1 MEHVGVKIKKQ
12 AALAGL
18 LIAFCSFSA
27 FPAEERLAPRNVN
40 PVSIEIVPVSP
51 DIQDVSFQTT
61 MPSLEDLSRLP
72 SVLIEESA
80 KEIKPDGSN
89 SPPAKKTPVQDLER
103 QSVGPALKSAV
114 TKMDARASRRHK
126 PKIDFDGAVEAGG
139 RASRAALGNTLLL
152 GGADAPEN
160 GDLSAWISR
169 EERVSLLR
177 MSKNISPAGTALGAV
192 AASPSRENPDYWYH
206 WVRDAGLTMNAV
218 AALYQNETH
227 HAKKRVYLKM
237 MKDYAHFSRAN
248 QLTPT
253 LSGLGEPKFNMDGT
267 AFNGAWGRPQDDGPA
282 IRAIA
287 LIRFAKALISEGN
300 WSLARELYDGK
311 LPTASVIKED
321 LEYVSHFWTQT
332 SYDLWEEVRGHH
344 FYTRML
350 QRKALLSGAELAR
363 MMNDPKAADFYEEE
377 AALLK
382 PEIERH
388 WDEEKG
394 IIVETLDQDAGLN
407 YKKSGMDAG
416 VILAILQ
423 GAFEDGFFSATD
435 DRVISTVVKMAEVFK
450 NLYPLNQK
458 ADAPG
463 IAIGRYPEDRYF
475 GGNPWVISTN
485 TFGQFYLRAAQDY
498 ASQGFV
504 PITERNLAFFQ
515 GLDFAGKENLR
526 PGIQIES
533 ASPLFDPILSA
544 LRKEGNGY
552 LETVRRYANSDGSM
566 SEQIDRETGAMISA
580 RDLTWNYVSFLR
592 EVCEGRSCLLDS
604 FPKKVEKSV
613 R

>member
-1 MEHVGVKIKKQ
+1 MRRECLL
-12 AALAGL
+12 AALALALGPL
-18 LIAFCSFSA
+18 SA
-27 FPAEERLAPRNVN
+27 FSGEERLAPESLN
-40 PVSIEIVPVSP
+40 PASVEFTPLSP
-51 DIQDVSFQTT
+51 ALQDVSFQETL
-61 MPSLEDLSRLP
+61 PSLP
-72 SVLIEESA
+72 EE
-80 KEIKPDGSN
+80 KGTVPF
-89 SPPAKKTPVQDLER
+89 SPFSKLTITPVSRVSALPVAQEI
-103 QSVGPALKSAV
+103 VALKTSPELGNA
-114 TKMDARASRRHK
+114 ARSLI
-126 PKIDFDGAVEAGG
+126 PKRLLSEKKGTVPFSVNFDGAH
-139 RASRAALGNTLLL
+139 
-152 GGADAPEN
+152 ADN
-160 GDLSAWISR
+160 SQDSDLDAWISQ
-169 EERVSLLR
+169 EERVALSR
-177 MSKNISPAGTALGAV
+177 MSKNISPPGEAKGAV

-218 AALYQNETH
+218 ATLYQNETN

-237 MKDYAHFSRAN
+237 MKDYARFSRNN
-248 QLTPT
+248 QTTPT

-300 WSLARELYDGK
+300 WKLARQLYDAK
-311 LPTASVIKED
+311 LPTSSVIKTD
-321 LEYVSHFWTQT
+321 LEYVSHFWKQT

-344 FYTRML
+344 FYTQML

-363 MMNDPKAADFYEEE
+363 MMNDPGAADFYEQE

-394 IIVETLDQDAGLN
+394 LIVQTLDQDAGLN

-423 GAFEDGFFSATD
+423 GAFKDGFFQATD
-435 DRVISTVVKMAEVFK
+435 DRVLSTVVQMAETFK

-498 ASQGFV
+498 AAQGFIE
-504 PITERNLAFFQ
+504 ITARNLAFFK
-515 GLDFAGKENLR
+515 GLNFPGKDNLR
-526 PGIQIES
+526 PGLKIDNLN
-533 ASPLFDPILSA
+533 PLFDPILNA
-544 LRKEGNGY
+544 LREEGRRY
-552 LETVRRYANSDGSM
+552 LETVRRYANPDGSL
-566 SEQIDRETGAMISA
+566 SEQMDRETGMMISA

-592 EVCEGRSCLLDS
+592 EACEGRSCLLNP
-604 FPKKVEKSV
+604 FPKKPKNP
-613 R
+613 